1 MRDGRRLA
9 TFRSPTAIAA
19 VAGAGLAGTY
29 AVAVRRPVPR
39 WELDVTTWI
48 NDWPDTV
55 ATGLYPV
62 MQLGTLGGPAIVA
75 IAIGLIRRDWWL
87 ALATIVT
94 GIVTWFAAKGVK
106 RLVDRDRPLGYL
118 PDVLV
123 REGDGTG
130 LGYLS
135 GHSAVTASAAI
146 MAMVAMPPRWR
157 PVAAARAVLVGL
169 ARIVH
174 GVHLPA
180 DVVGGWSLGTLFA
193 LGGLAVLD
201 LAEGRRAG

>member
-1 MRDGRRLA
+1 M
-9 TFRSPTAIAA
+9 IAG
-19 VAGAGLAGTY
+19 VGLAGTY
-29 AVAVRRPVPR
+29 AVAVRRPVPQ

-48 NDWPDTV
+48 NEWPDTV

-62 MQLGTLGGPAIVA
+62 MQLGTLGGPAVVA

-87 ALATIVT
+87 SLATMVT
-94 GIVTWFAAKGVK
+94 GIVAWFAAKGVK

-118 PDVLV
+118 PEVLI

-146 MAMVAMPPRWR
+146 MAMVAMPRRWR
-157 PVAAARAVLVGL
+157 PVAAALAVLVGL

-180 DVVGGWSLGTLFA
+180 DVVGGWSLGTLLA

>member
-1 MRDGRRLA
+1 V
-9 TFRSPTAIAA
+9 IAG
-19 VAGAGLAGTY
+19 VGLAGTY
-29 AVAVRRPVPR
+29 AVAVRRPVPQ

-48 NDWPDTV
+48 NEWPDTV

-62 MQLGTLGGPAIVA
+62 MQLGTLGGPAVVA

-87 ALATIVT
+87 SLATMVT
-94 GIVTWFAAKGVK
+94 GIVAWFAAKGVK

-118 PDVLV
+118 PEVLI

-146 MAMVAMPPRWR
+146 MAMVAMPRRWR
-157 PVAAARAVLVGL
+157 PVAAALAVLVGL

-180 DVVGGWSLGTLFA
+180 DVVGGWSLGTLLA

>member
-1 MRDGRRLA
+1 MLA
-9 TFRSPTAIAA
+9 G
-19 VAGAGLAGTY
+19 VGLAATY
-29 AVAVRRPVPR
+29 VLAIQRPVPQ
-39 WELDVTTWI
+39 WELDLTVWI
-48 NDWPDTV
+48 NEWPDAV
-55 ATGLYPV
+55 ATVLYPV

-75 IAIGLIRRDWWL
+75 VAVGVIRRDWWL
-87 ALATIVT
+87 SLATMVT

-106 RLVDRDRPLGYL
+106 QLVDRDRPLRFL

-123 REGDGTG
+123 REGDGSG
-130 LGYLS
+130 LGYIS

-157 PVAAARAVLVGL
+157 PVAAALAVLVGL

-180 DVVGGWSLGTLFA
+180 DVVGGWSFGTLLG

-201 LAEGRRAG
+201 VAERRPGPLTTLRDDG